1 MIENLQGIFETV
13 NFKADTRVKLY
24 MNEDPDSYPPHWHS
38 PMEIIMPLKNIYT
51 VECGGKTYTLREGD
65 IIFIFPCNLH
75 TLTAPKSGRRII
87 FQPDVQILH
96 QIKEVDG
103 IMSLLSPVVL
113 ITPEDSPNI
122 YEKVRDLLLE
132 IADEYN
138 GNAPLS
144 EAVIYSK
151 FLNMLVL
158 MGRDYTD
165 NLVDFE
171 VTSYKKQEYTEKFIT
186 ICDYISAHC
195 TEDLNLDQL
204 SELAGFSKYHFSRLF
219 KQFSGQSFY
228 SYVSQKRI
236 EHAQMLLASGN
247 KSITEVAIDSGF
259 ESMSAFI
266 RMFKKQKGMTPT
278 RFRKM
283 HSNSV

>member
-75 TLTAPKSGRRII
+75 TLTAPKSGLRII

-113 ITPEDSPNI
+113 ITPEGSPNI
-122 YEKVRDLLLE
+122 YEQVRDLLLE

>member
-113 ITPEDSPNI
+113 ITPEGSPNI

>member
-122 YEKVRDLLLE
+122 YEKVRDLLLQ